1 MLVAKGHKVC
11 SYTHYFYEK
20 HCNDIEMDFII
31 SNNSK
36 LKYKMYPIEVK
47 SGKNILQ
54 LDTRFMQSLRI
65 NLSLHLHTVLMLNI
79 ILRNGG

>member
-1 MLVAKGHKVC
+1 MLVAKGHKLYF
-11 SYTHYFYEK
+11 YTHYFYEK
-20 HCNDIEMDFII
+20 HRNDIEMDFII

-36 LKYKMYPIEVK
+36 LKYKLYPIEVK

>member
-1 MLVAKGHKVC
+1 
-11 SYTHYFYEK
+11 
-20 HCNDIEMDFII
+20 MDFII

-36 LKYKMYPIEVK
+36 LKYTMYPIEVK

-65 NLSLHLHTVLMLNI
+65 NLSLHLHTVLMCLNT
-79 ILRNGG
+79 

>member
-1 MLVAKGHKVC
+1 MLVVKGHKL
-11 SYTHYFYEK
+11 YFYMYYFYEK
-20 HCNDIEMDFII
+20 HRNDIEMDFII

-47 SGKNILQ
+47 SEKNILQ

-65 NLSLHLHTVLMLNI
+65 NLSLHLHTVLMCLNT
-79 ILRNGG
+79 